1 MTDPYITVSGIA
13 GVISALLW
21 VAIIPYLQ
29 ARKAA
34 ETTNEPIPSFS
45 KVYLT
50 SAILSSIG
58 GFVSV
63 FIVINELE
71 HALASASSIISA
83 ASIGFAYT
91 FTILGISNNI
101 IDLKAE
107 KTQLKKQVQTLKG
120 EPPTTP
126 TPPK

>member
-1 MTDPYITVSGIA
+1 MTDSYITISGIS
-13 GVISALLW
+13 GVIAALLW

-29 ARKAA
+29 ARKSA
-34 ETTNEPIPSFS
+34 EQNNEPIPSFS

-101 IDLKAE
+101 IDLKNEKAE
-107 KTQLKKQVQTLKG
+107 LKKEVKTLKG
-120 EPPTTP
+120 NPPSQ
-126 TPPK
+126 